1 MNKRL
6 TKNSPQTIGGVRA
19 PIAFREMFANYGY
32 EEGKE
37 RILAKQGQ
45 QILEREKQ
53 PNLASAIAQSSFQ

>member
-6 TKNSPQTIGGVRA
+6 TNGGVLTL
-19 PIAFREMFANYGY
+19 IAFREMFINYGY
-32 EEGKE
+32 KEGLK

-53 PNLASAIAQSSFQ
+53 PNLTLAVAQSSSQ